1 MNIKDPYSEMIKL
14 MQQHGSKY
22 NPPSIQL
29 GEVTSISPLTIH
41 TGDIQLNKNNLL
53 VADYLLKDYSRNVS
67 LESTS
72 ASGETDLQAVGDHG
86 SHKHGITSVN
96 FQGPLNLEDGLKKND
111 IVALIQ
117 MDTAT
122 FLILCRVVKP

>member
-1 MNIKDPYSEMIKL
+1 L
-14 MQQHGSKY
+14 Q
-22 NPPSIQL
+22 
-29 GEVTSISPLTIH
+29 
-41 TGDIQLNKNNLL
+41 
-53 VADYLLKDYSRNVS
+53 
-67 LESTS
+67 STS
-72 ASGETDLQAVGDHG
+72 ASGETDSQAVGDHG